1 MAPWTLKLESSLSS
15 LGLQT
20 PDWDSEW
27 PPNAAPAR
35 ALTVDAQGRAACK
48 GTRAGWG
55 SLNPSK
61 LACLYTSVLRKQSF
75 ESVQSTCIHWNVF
88 PGISEFEAL
97 KYTHSATTVTKIQF
111 ISDLM
116 ATWLSLSLFCY
127 LQTLQILKFK
137 ETTHI
142 DKNLSAVTEY
152 SE

>member
-1 MAPWTLKLESSLSS
+1 M
-15 LGLQT
+15 
-20 PDWDSEW
+20 
-27 PPNAAPAR
+27 
-35 ALTVDAQGRAACK
+35 
-48 GTRAGWG
+48 
-55 SLNPSK
+55 
-61 LACLYTSVLRKQSF
+61 Y
-75 ESVQSTCIHWNVF
+75 F

-137 ETTHI
+137 ETTRI